1 MPERFPPALP
11 FTALEYL
18 TGLGRVHGLGRAAA
32 RSAAREWLD
41 RFGIGEH
48 TRTRLSELSKGTSQK
63 VAVAQGLLSN
73 PELLVLDEAWTGL
86 DPASRTVLDDAV
98 TARVAAGA
106 TVVFVDHDTRRLA
119 GAPDAVFRVAQGR
132 VSPVAGTGRTEPR
145 VRVEAEGPSGA
156 ELPAGLPEGTVREP
170 AAAPGAVRLTVA
182 AASSDALLRAL
193 LTARPPWHIRAVTT
207 VAPRGRAEPM
217 TALLSYQTALLLR
230 SHRWLPPLLL
240 YAAFM
245 FIGVR
250 TGQPILDSFGYAAA
264 ALVPVTA
271 WLVRVCVTNEPEA
284 ARDCAAAAAGP
295 WRVHLSAVLTGL
307 LASTVVGVAATA
319 VVAAISEP
327 RSSDH
332 QVDVPVGEAT
342 AA

>member
-1 MPERFPPALP
+1 
-11 FTALEYL
+11 
-18 TGLGRVHGLGRAAA
+18 
-32 RSAAREWLD
+32 
-41 RFGIGEH
+41 
-48 TRTRLSELSKGTSQK
+48 
-63 VAVAQGLLSN
+63 
-73 PELLVLDEAWTGL
+73 
-86 DPASRTVLDDAV
+86 
-98 TARVAAGA
+98 
-106 TVVFVDHDTRRLA
+106 
-119 GAPDAVFRVAQGR
+119 
-132 VSPVAGTGRTEPR
+132 
-145 VRVEAEGPSGA
+145 
-156 ELPAGLPEGTVREP
+156 
-170 AAAPGAVRLTVA
+170 
-182 AASSDALLRAL
+182 
-193 LTARPPWHIRAVTT
+193 
-207 VAPRGRAEPM
+207 M

-342 AA
+342 AAGLVAVLTCVLLGTAVGALCNRPLLRSTAWAVPATVLAAFLVLFAEGSPAEAAVTGMVTGSLDGTVNMGVLPLAAAAVSAAVAVGVACAVSGRRG